1 MLSKMPS
8 NLDLVLAAV
17 AIAALMGFVERGH
30 SISIDP
36 PDQVALEAPVT
47 SCVEIEHARGAA
59 ATPTVFP
66 EDLFVSGLI
75 GRPPVELPS
84 AACER

>member
-1 MLSKMPS
+1 MLSKVPS
-8 NLDLVLAAV
+8 KLDLLLAAA

-30 SISIDP
+30 SIVIDP
-36 PDQVALEAPVT
+36 PDQVALEAPAT
-47 SCVEIEHARGAA
+47 SCVEIEHARGA

-75 GRPPVELPS
+75 GQPPVELPS

>member
-1 MLSKMPS
+1 MLSKVPS
-8 NLDLVLAAV
+8 KLDLVLAAA

-30 SISIDP
+30 SIFIDP
-36 PDQVALEAPVT
+36 PDQVALEAPAT

-59 ATPTVFP
+59 IPTVFP